1 MSNRSEASRAPDSWG
16 APPAP
21 APPAEPAEP
30 AEFAEPASIVVLVD
44 YDGTIARSD
53 VSDEV
58 MWRHADRDAWAPL
71 EAAYLR
77 GDIGSR
83 TLLVRQAAVLH
94 GDTAE
99 IAAIGDDQELDAHF
113 VPFVGFLRDRSI
125 EVEVVSD
132 GFGFFVGPSLAR
144 LGLGDLPVFTA
155 RTAFP
160 PGRVE
165 IGFPDGHP
173 TCRVCGTCK
182 RERILVHHRAGRHV
196 VFIGDGFSD
205 LYAAGHADTVFAK
218 DHLAELCADRGWPYQ
233 TWSSFAD
240 IQAALGELLAA
251 GVPAPR
257 QRPFICGPEVWP
269 AGTIEPLWTRPPAP
283 RTVGGGASK

>member
-1 MSNRSEASRAPDSWG
+1 MTAPVRA
-16 APPAP
+16 
-21 APPAEPAEP
+21 AESSPL
-30 AEFAEPASIVVLVD
+30 VVLID

-58 MWRHADRDAWAPL
+58 MWRHADRAAWAPL

-83 TLLVRQAAVLH
+83 TLLVGQAAVLH
-94 GDTAE
+94 GDTSE
-99 IAAIGDDQELDAHF
+99 IAAIGDDQEFDPHF
-113 VPFVGFLRDRSI
+113 VPFVAFLRERAI

-144 LGLGDLPVFTA
+144 LGLADLPVFTA

-165 IGFPDGHP
+165 MAFPDGHP

-182 RERILVHHRAGRHV
+182 RERILVHQRAGRHV

-205 LYAAGHADTVFAK
+205 LYAAGHADTLFAK
-218 DHLAELCADRGWPYQ
+218 DHLAEICAEFGWPFRAWQ
-233 TWSSFAD
+233 SFAD
-240 IQAALGELLAA
+240 IQAALGELLSS
-251 GVPAPR
+251 GVPPPR
-257 QRPFICGPEVWP
+257 IRRFICGPEVWP
-269 AGTIEPLWTRPPAP
+269 DGTTEPLWTRRPAIRP
-283 RTVGGGASK
+283 MAIGPTD